1 MSDALWI
8 FEIKIKYE
16 YYSAIKHKEILP
28 FMATWINVE
37 VINQSE
43 ISQTEKDRN
52 CRSSLKCG
60 IKKKKKKTQ
69 KTHRKRDQPC
79 GKSSN
84 QKETSFSF
92 FLAFF
97 YYIYM
102 TC

>member
-37 VINQSE
+37 VINLSE

-60 IKKKKKKTQ
+60 IKKKKK
-69 KTHRKRDQPC
+69 THIEKEISLLVKVLIKRRHLFL
-79 GKSSN
+79 SS
-84 QKETSFSF
+84 
-92 FLAFF
+92 LPFF

>member
-60 IKKKKKKTQ
+60 IKKKKKKQ